1 MMGIVTISVKSPMID
16 DQLGMLIEDDDV
28 REQIRDKFFRHGE
41 YVDIRLDLDNLTATV
56 VER

>member
-1 MMGIVTISVKSPMID
+1 MMGVVTISVKSPTID
-16 DQLGMLIEDDDV
+16 DQLRMLIEDDDV
-28 REQIRDKFFRHGE
+28 REHVRDKFFRYGE

>member
-1 MMGIVTISVKSPMID
+1 MMGVVTISVKSPMID
-16 DQLGMLIEDDDV
+16 DQLQMLIEDEDV
-28 REQIRDKFFRHGE
+28 RAQIRDKFFRYGE